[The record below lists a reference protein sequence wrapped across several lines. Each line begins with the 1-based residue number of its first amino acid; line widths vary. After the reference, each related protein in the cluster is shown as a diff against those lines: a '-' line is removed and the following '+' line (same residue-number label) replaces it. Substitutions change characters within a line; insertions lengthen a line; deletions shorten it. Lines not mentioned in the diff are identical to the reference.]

1 MSDSFALE
9 DPGASGTLSKKKQAE
24 RDRKARDKEKEE
36 KRRAKRKKAEAR
48 RREQAEQ
55 SSPDRRWLNGFVA
68 AGFHSGLITL
78 KELKLENLSAY
89 REAHGRR
96 VTEAEELY
104 LERRLTKLC
113 EQK

>member
-1 MSDSFALE
+1 M
-9 DPGASGTLSKKKQAE
+9 PNQNSG
-24 RDRKARDKEKEE
+24 RP
-36 KRRAKRKKAEAR
+36 KKAYMVSLRHKLAHYY

-55 SSPDRRWLNGFVA
+55 SSPDRRWLNGFMA

-78 KELKLENLSAY
+78 KELKLENLSSY
-89 REAHGRR
+89 REAHGSR
-96 VTEAEELY
+96 TSEAEELY

>member
-1 MSDSFALE
+1 MPNQNSAR
-9 DPGASGTLSKKKQAE
+9 P
-24 RDRKARDKEKEE
+24 RKAYMVSLRHKL
-36 KRRAKRKKAEAR
+36 AQYY

-55 SSPDRRWLNGFVA
+55 SSPDRRWLNGFMA

-78 KELKLENLSAY
+78 KELKLENLSSY

-96 VTEAEELY
+96 MSEAEELY

>member
-1 MSDSFALE
+1 M
-9 DPGASGTLSKKKQAE
+9 PNQNSG
-24 RDRKARDKEKEE
+24 RP
-36 KRRAKRKKAEAR
+36 KKAYMVSLRHKLAHYY
-48 RREQAEQ
+48 RRECAEGA
-55 SSPDRRWLNGFVA
+55 SPDRRWLNGFMA

-96 VTEAEELY
+96 MSEAEEFY
-104 LERRLTKLC
+104 LDRRLTKLC

>member
-1 MSDSFALE
+1 MADQNSSR
-9 DPGASGTLSKKKQAE
+9 P
-24 RDRKARDKEKEE
+24 
-36 KRRAKRKKAEAR
+36 KKAYTVSLR
-48 RREQAEQ
+48 HKLGQYYRREKAEQ
-55 SSPDRRWLNGFVA
+55 SSSDRRWLNGFMA
-68 AGFHSGLITL
+68 AGFHSSLITL

-96 VTEAEELY
+96 MSEAEELY